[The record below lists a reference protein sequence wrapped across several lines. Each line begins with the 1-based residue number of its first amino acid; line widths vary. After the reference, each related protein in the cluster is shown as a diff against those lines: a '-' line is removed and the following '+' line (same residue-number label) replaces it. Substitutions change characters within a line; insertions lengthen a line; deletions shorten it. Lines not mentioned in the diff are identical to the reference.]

1 MKKLA
6 TSLKELKVGQ
16 VVEIEWGDPSADP
29 VEDGSAEELVEEY
42 VEVQY
47 RVVGYFLGINKK
59 GRVNTVILAN
69 EERIDSEK
77 PNKGEWR
84 GKMNIR
90 QSLIYKV
97 TKIA

>member
-1 MKKLA
+1 M
-6 TSLKELKVGQ
+6 TH
-16 VVEIEWGDPSADP
+16 PR
-29 VEDGSAEELVEEY
+29 AEERVEEY
-42 VEVQY
+42 IEVQY
-47 RVVGYFLGINKK
+47 RVVGDFLGINKK

-97 TKIA
+97 TKK

>member
-1 MKKLA
+1 MKKL
-6 TSLKELKVGQ
+6 TKRLKELKVGQ

-59 GRVNTVILAN
+59 GH
-69 EERIDSEK
+69 K
-77 PNKGEWR
+77 KGDHIIFGHPKELLR
-84 GKMNIR
+84 LSK
-90 QSLIYKV
+90 
-97 TKIA
+97 